1 MINDLLL
8 KKDSIDLV
16 EKNIFSPPFQELAN
30 ESSHDGIQD
39 AQTMLKDLEIKN
51 HKGIIIA
58 YLNINSI
65 RNKFE
70 LLKCIISDNID
81 ILTIAETKL
90 DSNFTTN
97 QFLLE
102 GFRTPFRYDRNS
114 NGGGILVYVREGVP
128 AKEIK
133 TYNFPDNIE
142 CGFVEINLKNKKW
155 LLANVYR
162 PPSQNG
168 RYFFEEIGKSLD
180 AYGTRYENFILM
192 GDFNTEEQD
201 ADISNFLETY
211 NLKNFMKKPTCFK
224 SDRPRSIDLILTNRV
239 SSFQNTD
246 AIETGLSDFHCMIVT
261 VLKGGFVKRGPKLI
275 NYRDYRNFR
284 IDNFRND
291 VCIELSKHIPVDSMS
306 YDTFDT
312 VVKQVLNE
320 HAPIKKKYVRANDGP
335 FVTKAFRKAVMLR
348 TKLRNKYNK
357 ERTKETE
364 RAFKKQRNRCVKL
377 LRETKRN
384 YYQNLDLK
392 NLGDNRKFWKIVKP
406 IFSGRVQ
413 TSSSVTLL
421 ENDKVVSD
429 DRAVADIFNDYF
441 VNITGSLDIADA
453 DSNLLS
459 TDGIDD
465 PVDIAVRKYSLHPSI
480 KRIQE
485 TFNHS
490 QIFEFTPVSVV
501 DVNNQLKRLD
511 PKKATPLESIPS
523 KVLKENSDIFLP
535 YLTDTFNLCLSENYF
550 PNKLKDGDVSSLFK
564 KDDAFCKKNYRPIT
578 VLPATSKIFERLL
591 YDQVMPFAANF
602 LSSLLCG
609 FRKGYNTQH
618 ALLRFLESCKM
629 TLDKGGIAGALL
641 MDLSKTFD
649 CIDHELLIAKLHAY
663 GFGRCALLMIHSYL
677 SQRRQRVKI
686 NGSFSTWK
694 EVQKGVP
701 QGSVLGP
708 LLFNVYINDLFL
720 LMNRAEI
727 CNYADDTTI
736 YICGS
741 EVENVIGGLEQD
753 ASQLSTINLIFG
765 EKKDKMKLHVGMAV
779 LEDSNEETLLGVT
792 LDTKL
797 NFKTHVQTLCKK
809 ASQKLHALS
818 RISIFMES
826 KKIKLMM
833 NTFIMSQ
840 FSYCPLIWMFHDRN
854 VNNKINRI

>member
-8 KKDSIDLV
+8 KEDSIDLV
-16 EKNIFSPPFQELAN
+16 EKNIFSPPFQEIAN
-30 ESSHDGIQD
+30 ESSHDGIPD
-39 AQTMLKDLEIKN
+39 AQTILKDLKIKN

-70 LLKCIISDNID
+70 LLKCIISDNIG

-102 GFRTPFRYDRNS
+102 GFRPPFRYDRNS

-192 GDFNTEEQD
+192 GDFNTEEHD
-201 ADISNFLETY
+201 ADRSNFLETY
-211 NLKNFMKKPTCFK
+211 NLKNLMKKPTCFK

-306 YDTFDT
+306 YDTFDS

-406 IFSGRVQ
+406 VFSGRVQ

-421 ENDKVVSD
+421 ENDKVVSN

-453 DSNLLS
+453 DLNLLS

-480 KRIQE
+480 KRIQ
-485 TFNHS
+485 
-490 QIFEFTPVSVV
+490 
-501 DVNNQLKRLD
+501 
-511 PKKATPLESIPS
+511 
-523 KVLKENSDIFLP
+523 
-535 YLTDTFNLCLSENYF
+535 
-550 PNKLKDGDVSSLFK
+550 
-564 KDDAFCKKNYRPIT
+564 
-578 VLPATSKIFERLL
+578 
-591 YDQVMPFAANF
+591 
-602 LSSLLCG
+602 
-609 FRKGYNTQH
+609 
-618 ALLRFLESCKM
+618 
-629 TLDKGGIAGALL
+629 
-641 MDLSKTFD
+641 
-649 CIDHELLIAKLHAY
+649 
-663 GFGRCALLMIHSYL
+663 
-677 SQRRQRVKI
+677 
-686 NGSFSTWK
+686 
-694 EVQKGVP
+694 
-701 QGSVLGP
+701 
-708 LLFNVYINDLFL
+708 
-720 LMNRAEI
+720 
-727 CNYADDTTI
+727 
-736 YICGS
+736 
-741 EVENVIGGLEQD
+741 
-753 ASQLSTINLIFG
+753 
-765 EKKDKMKLHVGMAV
+765 
-779 LEDSNEETLLGVT
+779 
-792 LDTKL
+792 
-797 NFKTHVQTLCKK
+797 
-809 ASQKLHALS
+809 
-818 RISIFMES
+818 
-826 KKIKLMM
+826 
-833 NTFIMSQ
+833 
-840 FSYCPLIWMFHDRN
+840 
-854 VNNKINRI
+854 